1 MTSPLLLLLPVLLL
15 CSCLLTANAWLPNFP
30 APSRLRRAAA
40 ASLLLGTFSFAT
52 VESAMGVSKP
62 EGPALVYKSGKN
74 PRPNPSD
81 PKAGSKKDST
91 FLKCLSSCKQDCQRP
106 SAGLAKGDC
115 VQDCQDQCCA
125 SYEQCSFKIKAS
137 TGNEI

>member
-1 MTSPLLLLLPVLLL
+1 MLGALL
-15 CSCLLTANAWLPNFP
+15 CCSIWRTAHAWM
-30 APSRLRRAAA
+30 PSLVASARLRRAAA
-40 ASLLLGTFSFAT
+40 ASLLLGTLTLAPMDG
-52 VESAMGVSKP
+52 ALGVSKP

-81 PKAGSKKDST
+81 PKAGSKKDSS

-106 SAGLAKGDC
+106 AAGLAKGDC

-125 SYEQCSFKIKAS
+125 SYEQCSFKVKTS